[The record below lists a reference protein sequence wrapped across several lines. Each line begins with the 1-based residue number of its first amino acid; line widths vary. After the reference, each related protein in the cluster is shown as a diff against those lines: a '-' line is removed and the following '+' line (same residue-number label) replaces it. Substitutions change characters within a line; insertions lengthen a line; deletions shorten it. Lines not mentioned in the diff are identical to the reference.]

1 MRITVPVGTRAE
13 AIKLAGVVGGLR
25 GAAHDVRVVATGPHV
40 DPKLDGDAFAEL
52 DLRIDTRWD
61 LPSDEG
67 ARVGA
72 LLAHSFAEFEE
83 RRPDAVLVLGDTYT
97 APLVAIAARRHG
109 VGVVH
114 LEAGL
119 RSFNGRSMEEVN
131 RRQMVALATVHLAPT
146 ELAAA
151 FLRDE
156 GVAPERIR
164 VVGNPIVDTLQNSG
178 VNRVPLARRS
188 GVTFTA
194 HRASNVDDPERLA
207 ALVAILTTLGSSVG
221 TVTFPV
227 HPRTRT
233 RLQEN
238 GMWDALAASPDVL
251 LREPLAYGAM
261 LRLLAGS
268 RLVVT
273 DSGGLQEEASYFGVP
288 AVVMRQS
295 TSRWEGIVN
304 GGAVLTGV
312 DLDRVLSAAR
322 QLTSSASASRIAT
335 LPCPY
340 GDGRTVGRVVTA
352 FSDEALLD
360 LLQPME
366 PDYRHS
372 APPLPAG
379 VAL

>member
-1 MRITVPVGTRAE
+1 
-13 AIKLAGVVGGLR
+13 
-25 GAAHDVRVVATGPHV
+25 
-40 DPKLDGDAFAEL
+40 EL
-52 DLRIDTRWD
+52 D
-61 LPSDEG
+61 
-67 ARVGA
+67 
-72 LLAHSFAEFEE
+72 E

-97 APLVAIAARRHG
+97 APLVAMAARRHG

-119 RSFNGRSMEEVN
+119 RSFNGRSMEEIN
-131 RRQMVALATVHLAPT
+131 RRQMVALATIHLAPT

-164 VVGNPIVDTLQNSG
+164 VVGSPIVDTLQASG
-178 VNRVPLARRS
+178 VNRVPIARRA
-188 GVTFTA
+188 GVAFTA
-194 HRASNVDDPERLA
+194 HRDTNVDDPDTLA
-207 ALVAILTTLGSSVG
+207 TLVSIVTALGASVG

-227 HPRTRT
+227 HPRTRM
-233 RLQEN
+233 RLQDS
-238 GMWDALAASPDVL
+238 GLWDALAASPDVR
-251 LREPLAYGAM
+251 LRDPLGYGAM

-273 DSGGLQEEASYFGVP
+273 DSGGLQEEAAYFGVP

-295 TSRWEGIVN
+295 TPRWEGVVN

-322 QLTSSASASRIAT
+322 QLTGSASASRIAT
-335 LPCPY
+335 LPCAY
-340 GDGRTVGRVVTA
+340 GDGRTVSRVVTA
-352 FSDEALLD
+352 FSDAALLD
-360 LLQPME
+360 LLQPVE

-379 VAL
+379 VSL